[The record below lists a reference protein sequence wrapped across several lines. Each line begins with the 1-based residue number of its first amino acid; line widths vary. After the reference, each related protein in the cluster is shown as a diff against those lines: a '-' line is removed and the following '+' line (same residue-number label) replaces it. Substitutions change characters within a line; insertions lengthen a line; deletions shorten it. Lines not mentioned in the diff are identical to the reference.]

1 MSPLQKMLWA
11 KLSLPALCLHLALL
25 TLSTG
30 ALLRTSETDAVHVRS
45 RRFRPSSSG
54 KYTPRRSP
62 VSSLMALRHVQLEE
76 AEPAQEA
83 QQLVKTKQSVQ
94 QAQSAQQAQ
103 SSQQAQSVQQSE
115 AAEQTSSPEAAPAEA
130 LNANTPCTPQCTWQC
145 ESRKC
150 NQICE
155 PWCQAPRCETR
166 CSLPDFSSCHPQCD
180 TPHCT
185 VACPSGCAASDC
197 NQCKTMCTE
206 PMCFMRCPGMQP
218 CRNVCELPK
227 CDWHCKEPK
236 HCPAPLCKMVCEPP
250 KNCPHTTWHEQLPPK
265 LKNEISV
272 QAFRAPALPLRDT
285 IGSHIMKSATGRGNV
300 QFPEMPE
307 AREPRGEPQGRMTEA
322 SMSGA
327 ERAQVTEAPAEATE
341 APVQVTEAPTTTR
354 SSTSA
359 KLVST
364 ERVQREEVLSE
375 DTKEPLPAEEEEV
388 VETSAAPET
397 DAPSAPTATPE
408 PFNSY
413 DMPAIDMPTA
423 EEMKEQGR
431 EEVAKNPQ
439 AVQRVML
446 HRLSA
451 QAAGVAN
458 RLKNHAGKPASS
470 A

>member
-1 MSPLQKMLWA
+1 
-11 KLSLPALCLHLALL
+11 
-25 TLSTG
+25 
-30 ALLRTSETDAVHVRS
+30 
-45 RRFRPSSSG
+45 
-54 KYTPRRSP
+54 
-62 VSSLMALRHVQLEE
+62 
-76 AEPAQEA
+76 
-83 QQLVKTKQSVQ
+83 
-94 QAQSAQQAQ
+94 
-103 SSQQAQSVQQSE
+103 
-115 AAEQTSSPEAAPAEA
+115 
-130 LNANTPCTPQCTWQC
+130 
-145 ESRKC
+145 
-150 NQICE
+150 
-155 PWCQAPRCETR
+155 
-166 CSLPDFSSCHPQCD
+166 
-180 TPHCT
+180 
-185 VACPSGCAASDC
+185 
-197 NQCKTMCTE
+197 
-206 PMCFMRCPGMQP
+206 
-218 CRNVCELPK
+218 
-227 CDWHCKEPK
+227 
-236 HCPAPLCKMVCEPP
+236 MVCEPP

-322 SMSGA
+322 SMSAA
-327 ERAQVTEAPAEATE
+327 ERAQVTEAPAEAQVTEAPAEATE
-341 APVQVTEAPTTTR
+341 APVQVTEQVTEAPTTTR